1 MARCNFKINLIHT
14 LFLGK
19 PALCFLSSDD
29 THSSGIMG
37 GTQEIMKNNGSRSLK
52 TSITTPVRKT
62 EK

>member
-1 MARCNFKINLIHT
+1 
-14 LFLGK
+14 
-19 PALCFLSSDD
+19 
-29 THSSGIMG
+29 MG